1 MFERPSVGGLERSFT
16 TGGNAFFVSAVT
28 EAGMF
33 ERPPVDG
40 LERSALPSGNAFFAF
55 AEARMCKGKST
66 GPSTIAVV
74 QS

>member
-1 MFERPSVGGLERSFT
+1 MLERPSVGGLERSFT

-40 LERSALPSGNAFFAF
+40 RASNRFAASGGDRATKVRHHA
-55 AEARMCKGKST
+55 
-66 GPSTIAVV
+66 
-74 QS
+74 